1 MNVIRIQ
8 EIGGVPYLSLLDQ
21 VSHVFHPETL
31 NMSPRGSLA
40 EAGAD
45 QALRG
50 FAGRYVQDGEACAA
64 CAACAG
70 WQKGPWK
77 GILKIMFPFSSMIYA
92 DFQ

>member
-1 MNVIRIQ
+1 MTVIRIH
-8 EIGGVPYLSLLDQ
+8 EFGGVPYLSLLDQ

-70 WQKGPWK
+70 DKRALGR
-77 GILKIMFPFSSMIYA
+77 GS
-92 DFQ
+92 